1 MLNTRRIIENSLI
14 LLCLSL
20 VGFIVFE
27 CLSSR
32 IPRPESRNGAV
43 GAVRT
48 IERDSGLGTPKP
60 SVVYRKSLIPGGVS
74 DAAALRTAVLR
85 DPVLVAAFQNF
96 DWNAAAPCVVPEGEF
111 FVSYRVADQIRW
123 TTLPGSLAGQGCI
136 TDGRQT
142 VLTRCGNLISFVP
155 QSPAG
160 TETPGSLSMPEPIAP
175 NILTTRSD
183 AVENNVPLLP
193 RSTVPMQPTPVDNT
207 PTILT
212 PVGFIPI
219 ILVPPTTTTPP
230 TVQVPEPNTIH
241 LVLIGLIFVALVVR
255 GAEIRRHKRRK

>member
-1 MLNTRRIIENSLI
+1 MLESQLIKKYIVVMSILTGVLAGIIA
-14 LLCLSL
+14 
-20 VGFIVFE
+20 FQF
-27 CLSSR
+27 SSR
-32 IPRPESRNGAV
+32 IPRPELRDSAV
-43 GAVRT
+43 GAIHRG
-48 IERDSGLGTPKP
+48 RDSGLGTPKP

-85 DPVLVAAFQNF
+85 DPVLAAAFRDF
-96 DWNAAAPCVVPEGEF
+96 DWNAAAPCVVPAGEF
-111 FVSYRVADQIRW
+111 FVSYRLGDQIRW

-160 TETPGSLSMPEPIAP
+160 TETPGSLSIPEAIPAIEFRPISSP
-175 NILTTRSD
+175 SIDEKILAAFPPSVASNPSVVYTPILP
-183 AVENNVPLLP
+183 VVPISVVYL
-193 RSTVPMQPTPVDNT
+193 
-207 PTILT
+207 
-212 PVGFIPI
+212 
-219 ILVPPTTTTPP
+219 PPTTTTPP
-230 TVQVPEPNTIH
+230 TVQVPEPSTTH

>member
-1 MLNTRRIIENSLI
+1 MKKYIVIMSILTGVLAGIIA
-14 LLCLSL
+14 
-20 VGFIVFE
+20 FQF
-27 CLSSR
+27 SSR

-85 DPVLVAAFQNF
+85 DPVLAAAFRDF
-96 DWNAAAPCVVPEGEF
+96 DWNAAAPCVVPAGEF
-111 FVSYRVADQIRW
+111 FVSYRLGDQIRW

-160 TETPGSLSMPEPIAP
+160 TETPGSLSMPEPTGPPIYLDTSNTGSGVP
-175 NILTTRSD
+175 IGPVPSYS
-183 AVENNVPLLP
+183 NVPVIP
-193 RSTVPMQPTPVDNT
+193 IDN
-207 PTILT
+207 PPSVLT
-212 PVGFIPI
+212 PIGFIPV
-219 ILVPPTTTTPP
+219 ILVPPTTTTQP
-230 TVQVPEPNTIH
+230 TVQVPEPPISI
-241 LVLIGLIFVALVVR
+241 LIGIGLFFMICWRLVQMY
-255 GAEIRRHKRRK
+255 RRVK

>member
-136 TDGRQT
+136 TDGHQT

-160 TETPGSLSMPEPIAP
+160 TETPGSLSLPEPTAAYIPARAP
-175 NILTTRSD
+175 ETILSYVPQSAGTVPP
-183 AVENNVPLLP
+183 AVVEN
-193 RSTVPMQPTPVDNT
+193 SPTPIV
-207 PTILT
+207 PI
-212 PVGFIPI
+212 GFIPI
-219 ILVPPTTTTPP
+219 ILVPPATTTPP
-230 TVQVPEPNTIH
+230 TVQVPEPSISI
-241 LVLIGLIFVALVVR
+241 LIGIGLFFMICLRLVQ
-255 GAEIRRHKRRK
+255 ARRISK